1 MNACPE
7 LETLLVGVAEHD
19 AEALAHLKTCPDCA
33 FFAEQHRQ
41 LEKDLFR
48 LADPM
53 PPVDFVQSV
62 MARVALEPA
71 PTRVE
76 LRTGLSILA
85 VTLMGAVLAF
95 VAAHAQV
102 PSPNPF
108 WITKSSLSTSH
119 KIGSI
124 RKTAMRRPSSPAVAI
139 GFIPFIRA
147 VVVLR
152 CLGGTASCPWSS
164 ACPSTSS
171 GSCFGF
177 F

>member
-1 MNACPE
+1 VNACPE

-33 FFAEQHRQ
+33 FIAEQHRQ
-41 LEKDLFR
+41 MEKDLFR

-53 PPVDFVQSV
+53 PPPDFVQSV

-95 VAAHAQV
+95 VSAHGNLGLLGTRAANSVVAWRNLFFAASEALAAIWTTAAIPTVVAMIGLILVSTLGVRRLAAHRVVEARV
-102 PSPNPF
+102 
-108 WITKSSLSTSH
+108 
-119 KIGSI
+119 
-124 RKTAMRRPSSPAVAI
+124 RP
-139 GFIPFIRA
+139 
-147 VVVLR
+147 
-152 CLGGTASCPWSS
+152 
-164 ACPSTSS
+164 
-171 GSCFGF
+171 
-177 F
+177 

>member
-19 AEALAHLKTCPDCA
+19 AEALAHIKTCPDCA
-33 FFAEQHRQ
+33 FIAEQHRQ

-71 PTRVE
+71 PARVE
-76 LRTGLSILA
+76 LRTGFSILA

-95 VAAHAQV
+95 VATHGNLGLLGTHAASAVVAWRNFFFAASEALAAIWSTAALPTVVAMAGLVVASTLGVRRLASHRVVEAQV
-102 PSPNPF
+102 
-108 WITKSSLSTSH
+108 
-119 KIGSI
+119 
-124 RKTAMRRPSSPAVAI
+124 RP
-139 GFIPFIRA
+139 
-147 VVVLR
+147 
-152 CLGGTASCPWSS
+152 
-164 ACPSTSS
+164 
-171 GSCFGF
+171 
-177 F
+177 

>member
-33 FFAEQHRQ
+33 FIAEQHRQ

-48 LADPM
+48 IADPM

-71 PTRVE
+71 PARVE
-76 LRTGLSILA
+76 LRTGFSILA

-95 VAAHAQV
+95 VATHGNLGLLGTHA
-102 PSPNPF
+102 
-108 WITKSSLSTSH
+108 
-119 KIGSI
+119 
-124 RKTAMRRPSSPAVAI
+124 A
-139 GFIPFIRA
+139 RA
-147 VVVLR
+147 VVAWRTLFFAASEALAAIWSTAALPTVVAMAGLVVVST
-152 CLGGTASCPWSS
+152 LGVRRLAAHRVVEAQVRP
-164 ACPSTSS
+164 
-171 GSCFGF
+171 
-177 F
+177 

>member
-19 AEALAHLKTCPDCA
+19 AEAVAHLKSCPGCA
-33 FFAEQHRQ
+33 AIAEQHRQ

-71 PTRVE
+71 PVRVE

-95 VAAHAQV
+95 VAAHGNLGLLGTRAA
-102 PSPNPF
+102 
-108 WITKSSLSTSH
+108 SSVVAWRNLFFAASEALAAIWSTAALP
-119 KIGSI
+119 
-124 RKTAMRRPSSPAVAI
+124 TVVAMA
-139 GFIPFIRA
+139 GL
-147 VVVLR
+147 VVVST
-152 CLGGTASCPWSS
+152 LGVRRLAAHRVVEARVRP
-164 ACPSTSS
+164 
-171 GSCFGF
+171 
-177 F
+177 

>member
-19 AEALAHLKTCPDCA
+19 ADALAHLKTCPDCA
-33 FFAEQHRQ
+33 AIAEEHRQ

-62 MARVALEPA
+62 MVRVALEPA

-95 VAAHAQV
+95 VSAHGNLGLLGTRAASSVVAWRNLFFAASEALAAIWSTAALPTVLAMAGLVVVSTLGVRRLAAHRVVEARV
-102 PSPNPF
+102 
-108 WITKSSLSTSH
+108 
-119 KIGSI
+119 
-124 RKTAMRRPSSPAVAI
+124 RP
-139 GFIPFIRA
+139 
-147 VVVLR
+147 
-152 CLGGTASCPWSS
+152 
-164 ACPSTSS
+164 
-171 GSCFGF
+171 
-177 F
+177 

>member
-19 AEALAHLKTCPDCA
+19 ADALAHIKTCPDCA
-33 FFAEQHRQ
+33 FIAEQHRQ

-53 PPVDFVQSV
+53 PPPDFVQSV

-95 VAAHAQV
+95 VAAHG
-102 PSPNPF
+102 NLGLLG
-108 WITKSSLSTSH
+108 T
-119 KIGSI
+119 
-124 RKTAMRRPSSPAVAI
+124 
-139 GFIPFIRA
+139 RA
-147 VVVLR
+147 
-152 CLGGTASCPWSS
+152 A
-164 ACPSTSS
+164 
-171 GSCFGF
+171 
-177 F
+177 

>member
-1 MNACPE
+1 VNACPE

-19 AEALAHLKTCPDCA
+19 ADALAHIKHCPDCA
-33 FFAEQHRQ
+33 AIAEAHRQ

-71 PTRVE
+71 PARVE

-95 VAAHAQV
+95 VSAHGNLGLLGTRAASSVVAWRNLFTAASEALAAVWSTAALPTVVAMAGLIVVSTLGVRRLAAHRVVEARV
-102 PSPNPF
+102 
-108 WITKSSLSTSH
+108 
-119 KIGSI
+119 
-124 RKTAMRRPSSPAVAI
+124 RP
-139 GFIPFIRA
+139 
-147 VVVLR
+147 
-152 CLGGTASCPWSS
+152 
-164 ACPSTSS
+164 
-171 GSCFGF
+171 
-177 F
+177 

>member
-33 FFAEQHRQ
+33 FMAEQHRQ

-62 MARVALEPA
+62 MAKVALEPA
-71 PTRVE
+71 PARVE

-85 VTLMGAVLAF
+85 LTLMGATLAF
-95 VAAHAQV
+95 VATHGNLGILGTRAASAV
-102 PSPNPF
+102 LAWRTLFFAVSEALAAL
-108 WITKSSLSTSH
+108 WST
-119 KIGSI
+119 
-124 RKTAMRRPSSPAVAI
+124 AALP
-139 GFIPFIRA
+139 
-147 VVVLR
+147 VVVSMVGLVLASTLGLR
-152 CLGGTASCPWSS
+152 RLAAHRVVEAEVRP
-164 ACPSTSS
+164 
-171 GSCFGF
+171 
-177 F
+177 